1 MTSLNIKDYLN
12 NLPSVITVGT
22 FDGIHLGHQKLI
34 NTVLNISKTE
44 NLKSVVLTFNPHP
57 KIVLN
62 NNPQISLL
70 TTQQEKIKILNSFN
84 IDYLITQEFT
94 KSFSRLSPL
103 EFVRDILVNKLNAKH
118 IVIGYDHHFGRNRD
132 ANSNQLLEF
141 SKSFDFDVTEVEAL
155 NKNKISVSST
165 KIRNLIFE
173 GNIMDANR
181 YLGYDFILTGNV
193 VKGLGRG
200 KKLGFPTANINIDS
214 KKIKPSDGVYFIYSV
229 INKKTCYGMMNI
241 GKNPTFIDKGYS
253 MEVHLFDF
261 NEDLYGKEFTIR
273 MVKKIRDEMKF
284 DSPNDLSFQ
293 LKIDKKKCFQIINS
307 LKKTT

>member
-1 MTSLNIKDYLN
+1 M
-12 NLPSVITVGT
+12 
-22 FDGIHLGHQKLI
+22 
-34 NTVLNISKTE
+34 
-44 NLKSVVLTFNPHP
+44 
-57 KIVLN
+57 
-62 NNPQISLL
+62 
-70 TTQQEKIKILNSFN
+70 
-84 IDYLITQEFT
+84 
-94 KSFSRLSPL
+94 
-103 EFVRDILVNKLNAKH
+103 VNKLNAKH

-141 SKSFDFDVTEVEAL
+141 SKSFDFDVTEVEVL

-193 VKGLGRG
+193 IKGLGRG
-200 KKLGFPTANINIDS
+200 KELGFPTANINIDS

-261 NEDLYGKEFTIR
+261 NEDLYGKELTIR
-273 MVKKIRDEMKF
+273 MVEKIRDEMKF